1 MLSRLVLLL
10 IAGSSSMASTLAQG
24 APPPAQA
31 TTSLLISDSLPE
43 SQYFENTLLNTTL
56 SYSIDG
62 IDAVSSTNS
71 LTSTL
76 SSTGSSR
83 ETSSG
88 ILASES
94 EAQLNYFYD
103 IVNVPT
109 TDVVPIH
116 ISFHLEATRALPAPE
131 TRGDPAS
138 EARITF
144 YQNTAGGMIITD
156 EILASA
162 GAYPS
167 GNSEDVSGTYNTEF
181 NPGESSGEIA
191 LSTQASS
198 FGGPNFASSSSAFA
212 DPYIY
217 IDPAYL
223 AAHPDATLEISEG
236 VGNVAPVASVPEP
249 ATWLLLCTGFGSL
262 GFMLRRGRGLVVNRT
277 LAVATILQAVKP
289 IAPDSAR
296 STTVA

>member
-1 MLSRLVLLL
+1 MLNRRNLLL
-10 IAGSSSMASTLAQG
+10 VAASPLVVSSLAQA

-31 TTSLLISDSLPE
+31 ATSLLISDSLTKP
-43 SQYFENTLLNTTL
+43 QYFENTLLNTALT
-56 SYSIDG
+56 YSIDG
-62 IDAVSSTNS
+62 IDATSSTNS
-71 LTSTL
+71 LTNTL

-83 ETSSG
+83 DTLSG

-94 EAQLNYFYD
+94 KAQLNYFYD
-103 IVNVPT
+103 VVDVPT
-109 TDVVPIH
+109 TEVVPIH
-116 ISFHLEATRALPAPE
+116 ISFHLEAMRALPAPE

-138 EARITF
+138 EARIIF
-144 YQNTAGGMIITD
+144 YQNTAGGMIVNDQIF
-156 EILASA
+156 ASA

-167 GNSEDVSGTYNTEF
+167 GNSEDVRGTYNTEF
-181 NPGESSGEIA
+181 IPGETSGEIT

-236 VGNVAPVASVPEP
+236 VGNVAPVTSVPEP
-249 ATWLLLCTGFGSL
+249 ATWLLLLTGYGSL
-262 GFMLRRGRGLVVNRT
+262 GFMLRRGRGLVADRRQ
-277 LAVATILQAVKP
+277 AVAAVL
-289 IAPDSAR
+289 
-296 STTVA
+296 